1 MAHDACKIQY
11 CIIRNTESIQ
21 IWLKGQ
27 NLGVAAPPSSYY
39 LAHKPALQVH
49 MNVSTKFAIKSCV
62 SIWASSLI
70 TIVFAVPLRNCF
82 VNVRV
87 QIQLTSMLQQCKHC
101 AVSRLVT
108 TPWYIL
114 ALSLEFFEM
123 LQTGYTV
130 VQTMIIVYKDYKC
143 FSIGMFIIDFT
154 VNLDDKSF
162 ILQFPFE
169 RFQLKEASLWRRK
182 WEIFPCWDKS
192 TRYWGFTPLCV
203 PLECRNKEKTNYRV
217 CPSVSMVQQV
227 YACMITQVLVLNSRT
242 QSHSWNLEH

>member
-1 MAHDACKIQY
+1 MHLLEYSAFIIFYSPLIKEKILLLHCWSMPRLPLAVLCYLVPHIPHTLNHHTKEHQELISRISSNLSSPGKGHSWLMMHVRYQY
-11 CIIRNTESIQ
+11 CIIRNTDSIQ

-27 NLGVAAPPSSYY
+27 NLSVAAPPSSYY

-108 TPWYIL
+108 TP
-114 ALSLEFFEM
+114 
-123 LQTGYTV
+123 
-130 VQTMIIVYKDYKC
+130 
-143 FSIGMFIIDFT
+143 
-154 VNLDDKSF
+154 
-162 ILQFPFE
+162 
-169 RFQLKEASLWRRK
+169 
-182 WEIFPCWDKS
+182 
-192 TRYWGFTPLCV
+192 
-203 PLECRNKEKTNYRV
+203 
-217 CPSVSMVQQV
+217 
-227 YACMITQVLVLNSRT
+227 
-242 QSHSWNLEH
+242 